1 MGPLWSKSVDMGSLV
16 RGGDGMGLV
25 GGLTLDFRLTLS
37 VVTYNQGRSGK
48 MDRFGGMCC
57 CLGGL
62 MGPPWSQ
69 SVDMGS
75 LVRDG
80 DGMGWVGGLTLDF
93 RPTLLVVTHS

>member
-1 MGPLWSKSVDMGSLV
+1 MGSLM
-16 RGGDGMGLV
+16 RDGDGV
-25 GGLTLDFRLTLS
+25 GGLILDFRPMLP
-37 VVTYNQGRSGK
+37 VVTHNRGCSGK

-80 DGMGWVGGLTLDF
+80 DGVGGL
-93 RPTLLVVTHS
+93 VV